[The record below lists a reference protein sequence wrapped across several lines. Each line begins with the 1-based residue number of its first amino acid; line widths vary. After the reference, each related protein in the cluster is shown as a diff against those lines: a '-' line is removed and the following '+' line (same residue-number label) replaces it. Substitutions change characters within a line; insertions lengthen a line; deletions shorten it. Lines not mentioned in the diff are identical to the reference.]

1 MEGCRILLLSADAL
15 LWDSLAALFRLERAD
30 VVGSLPR
37 DPASVDLVVVAYDCW
52 PKSLRARAL
61 RAMFRRTPCLLLS
74 GSPTS
79 GPYTASTFPRGFF
92 APLPMNAGRL
102 AGLVTSLLR

>member
-1 MEGCRILLLSADAL
+1 MSADVL
-15 LWDSLAALFRLERAD
+15 LWDSLAALFRLERAE
-30 VVGSLPR
+30 VVASPPR
-37 DPASVDLVVVAYDCW
+37 DLESVDLVVVACDCW
-52 PKSLRARAL
+52 PKPLPPRAL

-79 GPYTASTFPRGFF
+79 GQYTASTFTRGFF

-102 AGLVTSLLR
+102 VGLVTSLLR